1 MQTAKELEF
10 LRRVKYS
17 FYATLIFILVTN
29 PMTYRF
35 TQTMFQGSL
44 TVLQNGIPTASGYFL
59 HVALFFII
67 TLAVMMFPKD

>member
-1 MQTAKELEF
+1 METASELIF
-10 LRRVKYS
+10 WRRVKYS
-17 FYATLIFILVTN
+17 FYATLIFILITN

-44 TVLQNGIPTASGYFL
+44 LVLQNGIPTPIGYFL
-59 HVALFFII
+59 HVILFFLV